1 MSDMQVKHL
10 SLAASEIK
18 FGAEG
23 SLQFSGYASTFGGVD
38 SYGDTIAKG
47 AYIKTLED
55 RDRPVAMRW
64 NHYGP
69 IIGKYTSMKEDDI
82 GLFVEGELT
91 KGHSEAENVAA
102 LLRHG
107 AISGLSIGYIAKQS
121 EQEGPIRKLT
131 EIKLIEISVVEEPAD
146 LGAQITTLKSCEK
159 LKDVESVLRLKHGIS
174 QRDATA
180 IVAAVKRIEKHS
192 ECVSKN
198 EDNLKQLLN
207 FKLGN

>member
-47 AYIKTLED
+47 AYENTLSD

-69 IIGKYTSMKEDDI
+69 IIGKYTSIKEDDN

-107 AISGLSIGYIAKQS
+107 AISGLSIGYIPVKT
-121 EQEGPIRKLT
+121 EQEGVIRKLT

-180 IVAAVKRIEKHS
+180 IVAAVKRIEKHG
-192 ECVSKN
+192 ERVSQEQDKL
-198 EDNLKQLLN
+198 NLLTN
-207 FKLGN
+207 FLK